1 MHIFN
6 SIFVI
11 NVSVAFS
18 LFAGILLS
26 FLLLLIDI
34 PCLASF
40 GPPLETDI
48 SRTDNRVLTV
58 HLWSHL
64 EKPHEGYI
72 LLAGAPMM
80 SPLLSEIKDSVPC
93 SSSASSQAT
102 TLTRTKCRGHSL
114 IFSILIGERK
124 WCHSSAL

>member
-72 LLAGAPMM
+72 FAGRSSHDVTTAFGDKGQC
-80 SPLLSEIKDSVPC
+80 SLFLLSLFPSHHPYKDKVSG
-93 SSSASSQAT
+93 AFFN
-102 TLTRTKCRGHSL
+102 LL
-114 IFSILIGERK
+114 YFN
-124 WCHSSAL
+124 W